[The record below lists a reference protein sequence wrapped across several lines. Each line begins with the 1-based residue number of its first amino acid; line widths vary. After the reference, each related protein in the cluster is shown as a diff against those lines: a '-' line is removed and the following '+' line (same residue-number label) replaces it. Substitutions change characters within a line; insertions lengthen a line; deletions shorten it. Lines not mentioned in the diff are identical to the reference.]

1 MDITMNTRWLSGFLA
16 LVMATL
22 WTASA
27 HAEGNAQHGRQLA
40 AGCGACHGD
49 DGNGNA
55 PIFPKLAGQHA
66 GYLAKQ
72 LHDFKSGARPETT
85 MSAMAAPL
93 SDADILDLAAWYA
106 EQSVRV
112 EKTEG
117 NREGERLFQIGAI
130 DQKIPACSACHGPE
144 GRGHAAA
151 GFPDL
156 HGQYSAYI
164 DKTLS
169 DYKTGDRHN
178 DRNEMMRM
186 IASRLSEEQI
196 KAVADYLAGLR

>member
-1 MDITMNTRWLSGFLA
+1 MDIMMNIRWLTTLFMAAMFWAGGA
-16 LVMATL
+16 L
-22 WTASA
+22 
-27 HAEGNAQHGRQLA
+27 AEGNALHGRQLA
-40 AGCGACHGD
+40 AGCAACHGD

-93 SDADILDLAAWYA
+93 SDADIMDLAAWYA
-106 EQSVRV
+106 GQTVRV

-117 NREGERLFQIGAI
+117 NREGERLFQIGSI

-164 DKTLS
+164 DKTLG

-186 IASRLSEEQI
+186 IASRLSEDQI